1 LYTQQALVFVI
12 NSKRQVVLSRPARQD
27 EESPGNTERHT
38 S

>member
-1 LYTQQALVFVI
+1 MHLNINFAAYLQQDSLSLVF
-12 NSKRQVVLSRPARQD
+12 KR